1 MVLLMQSPQSSQ
13 RGTKRSITFCREAPG
28 DQLLSDAAGIELV
41 MQGAASTAIT
51 NAAGSL
57 TQLQAIANLFTWM
70 NLDHLI
76 TQAQTE
82 TQNPGQDLGPIA
94 FDGSAATDQTLL

>member
-28 DQLLSDAAGIELV
+28 DRLLCDAAGIELV
-41 MQGAASTAIT
+41 KVAASTAIT